1 MGKRALELP
10 SFDDK
15 PPPEPL
21 WTRDRWNADES
32 WALLDDQVSEKDED
46 RAYARNAVK
55 NVGAPR
61 FEDQEIDR
69 LRSLGYVESLKEQGR
84 ALVQAGS
91 TQRPESLINSTSRSE
106 A

>member
-1 MGKRALELP
+1 
-10 SFDDK
+10 
-15 PPPEPL
+15 
-21 WTRDRWNADES
+21 
-32 WALLDDQVSEKDED
+32 LLDDQVSEKDED

-61 FEDQEIDR
+61 FEDQKLDQ